1 MKNIKP
7 DLLTEEE
14 LEKSLTKITSDEI
27 AEAKKRM
34 ALSSGDIA
42 LSIRDKVMSHA
53 DSGTP
58 YISDREG
65 NKYLDF
71 TSQAWTLSHGFND
84 PDIVAATTLQASLI
98 NHLRSKFLTI
108 PRLKLVRKL
117 SDIAPG
123 NLKKVALST
132 QGGSIANEVAM
143 KIAMVNKP
151 EEDYVFLT
159 TWGGYHGTSLTT
171 HTSSFYEPMGMRFH
185 NFAMDRFAKV
195 PYPYCYR
202 CPFGHDSSDCNLEC
216 LTVLEKTINRGVSK
230 SVNSVIIEPMQGA
243 GGNVPAPKKYMK
255 GLRKVCDE
263 NNVYLIFDEA
273 QTAFGRIGT
282 MFAAEYY
289 ETVPDI
295 MSLAK
300 SLGGGVP
307 IGATLMGEDME
318 ALEQGEQHSTF
329 SANPVS
335 FAGALIN
342 LELIERKNLPQRAKE
357 MGEYFMKRLHEM
369 QEKYE
374 LIGDVRGVGLFIG
387 VEFVEDRETKKS
399 ATAETAEI
407 VEECMKRGLIL
418 DREAPVITRSGDM
431 RWNVIPIKPPL
442 IISKEDADKGLDI
455 LEDAIR
461 EASDVFEIPYSTG

>member
-1 MKNIKP
+1 MKPALFTEKEIKET
-7 DLLTEEE
+7 LTE
-14 LEKSLTKITSDEI
+14 ITSDEI
-27 AEAKKRM
+27 TEAKKRM
-34 ALSSGDIA
+34 VLSSRDI
-42 LSIRDKVMSHA
+42 VMSQA
-53 DSGTP
+53 GRGSP
-58 YISDREG
+58 YISDIKKK
-65 NKYLDF
+65 KYLDF

-84 PDIVAATTLQASLI
+84 PDIIAATALQASLI
-98 NHLRSKFLTI
+98 NHLRSQFLTI
-108 PRLKLVRKL
+108 PRLKLVKKL
-117 SDIAPG
+117 TDIAPG
-123 NLKKVALST
+123 NLKKVALNT
-132 QGGSIANEVAM
+132 QGGSISNEVAM

-151 EEDYVFLT
+151 EDYVFLT
-159 TWGGYHGTSLTT
+159 TWGGYHGTTLAT
-171 HTSSFYEPMGMRFH
+171 HTMGFYIPMAIRFH
-185 NFAMDRFAKV
+185 NFAMDRFVKV

-202 CPFGHDSSDCNLEC
+202 CPFGFNPSDCNLEC
-216 LTVLEKTINRGVSK
+216 LTVLEKTINVGVTG
-230 SVNSVIIEPMQGA
+230 SVNSVIIEPIQGA
-243 GGNVPAPKKYMK
+243 GGNVPAPKKYIK
-255 GLRKVCDE
+255 ELRKVCDE

-307 IGATLMGEDME
+307 IGATLAREDMKT
-318 ALEQGEQHSTF
+318 LERGEQHSTF

-374 LIGDVRGVGLFIG
+374 LIGDVRGVGLYIG
-387 VEFVEDRETKKS
+387 MEFVEDRETKKA
-399 ATAETAEI
+399 ATAETEEI
-407 VEECMKRGLIL
+407 VEECMNKGLIL
-418 DREAPVITRSGDM
+418 DREAPIITRSGDII
-431 RWNVIPIKPPL
+431 WGVIPIKPPL

-455 LEDAIR
+455 LDEVIR
-461 EASDVFEIPYSTG
+461 DVSDTFDIPYSTG